1 MTMYFSQKA
10 VLLPLLA
17 AALLA
22 LPGGAAFADEAKKPT
37 AADEAKKSAPAE
49 AAKTSPGDVLAK
61 VNGTSI
67 TRGEVDRAMKVL
79 LAQNPA
85 RQPMTAE
92 MTKQAQEATLN
103 QLITAELLYQA
114 GTKKE
119 IKDLDKQVQDRI
131 SQSKAK
137 FPSAAEFEKALATND
152 LTEKDLAVI
161 TRKDIVITKLV
172 ETEIVTKV
180 TVPEADAKKF
190 YDENKDKF
198 FKQEAGVRAS
208 HILISVDPKAKP
220 EEKKAAKEKAE
231 AIRKRIVAGEDF
243 ATLAKSE
250 SGCPSSK
257 QGGDLGFFSKGQ
269 MVEPFEKA
277 AFALKPG
284 ELSDVVET
292 QFGYHIIK
300 VTEKKEAGSV
310 PFEEVKDKIQ
320 TYLKNQKIQKAVA
333 DYSDELKKKATIELT
348 K

>member
-1 MTMYFSQKA
+1 MTMYVTQKA
-10 VLLPLLA
+10 LLLPLLA

-22 LPGGAAFADEAKKPT
+22 LPGGTAFADEAKQP
-37 AADEAKKSAPAE
+37 AAAGEAKNVPVE
-49 AAKTSPGDVLAK
+49 ATAKTSPGDVLAK
-61 VNGTSI
+61 VNGTAI

-79 LAQNPA
+79 LAQKPSL
-85 RQPMTAE
+85 QPLTAE
-92 MTKQAQEATLN
+92 TTKQAQDATLT

-114 GTKKE
+114 GTKNE
-119 IKDLDKQVQDRI
+119 IKDLDKQVEARI
-131 SQSKAK
+131 AEGKAR
-137 FPSAAEFEKALATND
+137 FPSTAEFEKALKTNG
-152 LTEKDLAVI
+152 LTEKELGDI

-172 ETEIVTKV
+172 DTEIVAKIS
-180 TVPEADAKKF
+180 VPEEDIKKF
-190 YDENKDKF
+190 YDENKDKY

-231 AIRKRIVAGEDF
+231 AIRKRLQTGEDF
-243 ATLAKSE
+243 ATLAKAE
-250 SGCPSSK
+250 SGCPSGK
-257 QGGDLGFFSKGQ
+257 QGGDLGFFGHGQ

-300 VTEKKEAGSV
+300 VTEKKDAGTV
-310 PFEEVKDKIQ
+310 PFDTVKDKILN
-320 TYLKNQKIQKAVA
+320 YLKNQKIQQALTT
-333 DYSDELKKKATIELT
+333 YTEELKKKATIELT

>member
-1 MTMYFSQKA
+1 MYVTQKA
-10 VLLPLLA
+10 LLLPLLA
-17 AALLA
+17 ATLLA
-22 LPGGAAFADEAKKPT
+22 LPGGAAFADEAKKP
-37 AADEAKKSAPAE
+37 AADVANKPAATE
-49 AAKTSPGDVLAK
+49 AAPKTSPSDILAK
-61 VNGTSI
+61 VNGTPI
-67 TRGEVDRAMKVL
+67 TRGEVDRALKVL
-79 LAQNPA
+79 LAQNPS
-85 RQPMTAE
+85 RQPLTAE
-92 MTKQAQEATLN
+92 QTKQAQEATLN

-119 IKDLDKQVQDRI
+119 IKDLDKQVEARVT
-131 SQSKAK
+131 QSKAK
-137 FPSAAEFEKALATND
+137 FPSTAEFEKALSTNG
-152 LTEKDLAVI
+152 LTEKDLADI

-172 ETEIVTKV
+172 ETEVVAKIS
-180 TVPEADAKKF
+180 VPDAEIKKF
-190 YDENKDKF
+190 YDENKDKY

-231 AIRKRIVAGEDF
+231 AIRKRLLAGEDF

-250 SGCPSSK
+250 SGCPSGK
-257 QGGDLGFFSKGQ
+257 QGGDLGFFSHGQ

-300 VTEKKEAGSV
+300 VTEKKDAGTV
-310 PFEEVKDKIQ
+310 PLDQVKDKIQ
-320 TYLKNQKIQKAVA
+320 NYLKNQKTQKALA
-333 DYSDELKKKATIELT
+333 DYTEDLKKTATIELT